1 MKFFR
6 RCCTRYIGIACN
18 GRVVEVCISGNVQIF
33 RIRVVVDVEIIR
45 RCRSSYVSVTCN
57 GRVMEIGVAGNIQIL
72 VLASLLTVRL
82 FVVVVPP
89 TF

>member
-72 VLASLLTVRL
+72 CVGIVINGKIVRL
-82 FVVVVPP
+82 VVPP